1 MDLDNAAAFML
12 GTIAYGVG
20 VLVLVSVVVAINNVI
35 SNYWK
40 PVRIFTA
47 DSWNINPPVRFATQE
62 EAERITPTLE
72 STNAN
77 NARAN
82 G

>member
-20 VLVLVSVVVAINNVI
+20 VLVLVAVVVTINNIV

-40 PVRIFTA
+40 PIRIFTA
-47 DSWNINPPVRFATQE
+47 DSWNINPPARFATQDE
-62 EAERITPTLE
+62 VEKIAPHLKDE
-72 STNAN
+72 NAN
-77 NARAN
+77 ITRTN